1 MSMSDTVQ
9 NGAATDALDNKKDE
23 IVQIDKVHIILRRIT
38 LLARYR

>member
-23 IVQIDKVHIILRRIT
+23 IDRKSVV
-38 LLARYR
+38 